1 MKFIEK
7 LEEYNELKQRRKYLE
22 HGMDE
27 CKHMLHYL
35 EDVNFTARPKIK
47 SERYTIT
54 LAFEPIPVLI
64 DYYKKIYA
72 ETAKQKEELDKRIK
86 EIEEDLNE

>member
-7 LEEYNELKQRRKYLE
+7 LEEYNELKQRREYLKY
-22 HGMDE
+22 GMDE

-35 EDVNFTARPKIK
+35 EDVSFTARPKIK

-54 LAFEPIPVLI
+54 LVFEPIPVLI
-64 DYYKKIYA
+64 GYYKKIYT

-86 EIEEDLNE
+86 EIEEE